1 MKALES
7 ALPFVES
14 VFHASDFSEASD
26 NAFAHALAIALL
38 RQARFTILHAGEP
51 AADKALWTAFPPVR
65 RTLERWGLL
74 EEGSPRSA
82 VFEEFSMKVKKI
94 RSPKRD
100 PLRACLEH
108 LVEEPADLLVLA
120 TEGREGPPRWM
131 RSSVAEALARRV
143 EANTLF
149 VPRDARGFVS
159 RETGRIELRRIL
171 LPVDR
176 TPDPRAAIVVATRVA
191 RALGDGSVTITLLQ
205 VGDGAVLDELR
216 LPEDEAWSWERQA
229 RSGEVLEEILAA
241 ADALSPDLIA
251 MTTAGRDGVL
261 DALRGSTTEQV
272 LRQAPCPL
280 LAIQESWA
288 GAD

>member
-1 MKALES
+1 LNAVEP

-14 VFHASDFSEASD
+14 VFHPCDLAGASDS
-26 NAFAHALAIALL
+26 AFAHALAIALL
-38 RQARFTILHAGEP
+38 RQASFTILHAGEP
-51 AADKALWTAFPPVR
+51 AADKASWTAFPPVR

-82 VFEEFSMKVKKI
+82 VFEEFSVTVRKV

-100 PLRACLEH
+100 PLRACLEY
-108 LVEEPADLLVLA
+108 LIEEPTDLLVLA
-120 TEGREGPPRWM
+120 TDGREGLPRWM
-131 RSSVAEALARRV
+131 KSSVAEELARRV

-149 VPRDARGFVS
+149 VPRRARGFVS
-159 RETGRIELRRIL
+159 LETGQIELRRIL

-176 TPDPRAAIVVATRVA
+176 TPDPRAALVLATRA
-191 RALGDGSVTITLLQ
+191 AKALGDGSVTITLLE
-205 VGDGAVLDELR
+205 VGDGSVLDPLR
-216 LPEDEAWSWERQA
+216 LPEDEAWSWDRQA
-229 RSGEVLEEILAA
+229 RSGEVVDEILSA

-272 LRQAPCPL
+272 LRQAPCPV

-288 GAD
+288 GAG